1 MEGHA
6 NIKKNKETLYAME
19 LKELP
24 FRVKIFKT

>member
-6 NIKKNKETLYAME
+6 NINNKETLYAMK